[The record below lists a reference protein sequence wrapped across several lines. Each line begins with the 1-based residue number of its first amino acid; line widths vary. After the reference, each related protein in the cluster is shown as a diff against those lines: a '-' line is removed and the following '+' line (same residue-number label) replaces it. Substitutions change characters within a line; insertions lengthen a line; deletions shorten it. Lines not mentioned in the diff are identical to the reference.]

1 MMKKH
6 FLRFLAFFVISSPAS
21 AASGTMI
28 KNDNLRSSAVSG
40 SAVVGQASKGATVE
54 VLQRQGGWTQ
64 IKHAGK
70 TGWVRILSV
79 RIAAE
84 SGTNF
89 FSGLAQMGGSR
100 PDSRRVVAVAGLRG
114 LKVARDRRL
123 NEEELR
129 GAQFNATELAR
140 LDQYASSRADAEQFA
155 RSANLKHVDVAYIK
169 EARTEAESNPNNVI
183 WGDGHL

>member
-1 MMKKH
+1 MKH
-6 FLRFLAFFVISSPAS
+6 LISIFVACFVISAPAS

-28 KNDNLRSSAVSG
+28 KNDDLRASAASG
-40 SAVVGQASKGATVE
+40 SAVLGQASKGATVE

-84 SGTNF
+84 NGANLLG
-89 FSGLAQMGGSR
+89 GLAQMGGSR

-114 LKVARDRRL
+114 L
-123 NEEELR
+123 NEAELR
-129 GAQFNATELAR
+129 GARFNATELAR

-155 RSANLKHVDVAYIK
+155 RSAKLKRVDVAYIK
-169 EARTEAESNPNNVI
+169 EPKTEAESTPNNAI
-183 WGDGHL
+183 WGDGNL

>member
-1 MMKKH
+1 MKRQ
-6 FLRFLAFFVISSPAS
+6 LLIFLAFLACLVISVPAS

-28 KNDNLRSSAVSG
+28 KNDDLRASAASG
-40 SAVVGQASKGATVE
+40 STVVGQASKGATVE

-79 RIAAE
+79 RVAAE
-84 SGTNF
+84 SGSNLLG
-89 FSGLAQMGGSR
+89 GLAQMGGSR

-114 LKVARDRRL
+114 L

-129 GAQFNATELAR
+129 GARFSATELAR
-140 LDQYASSRADAEQFA
+140 LDQFVSSRADAEQFA
-155 RSANLKHVDVAYIK
+155 RNAKLKRVDMAYIK
-169 EARTEAESNPNNVI
+169 EAKRETESNPNNSI
-183 WGDGHL
+183 WGDGNL